1 MDTKEFKIGDRI
13 QFTAGDVIEGTVVQV
28 RDYEPSLG
36 VIWDG
41 YTKITWYISSSGV
54 FNKVDDD
61 ICDEDKHLVTDIINN
76 VKAINDGLPSVE
88 EVMSAWKKA
97 IKELEDEGELKLKV
111 EEDIE
116 VGDRVEYIG
125 GCSDGFLNVG
135 EQGVVVVVEKPE
147 PLFGVR
153 WDNYY
158 EYKNDLYGNC
168 DDCYGLWVSKEHI
181 RKIKDKLE
189 DLENDDKKP
198 VLSPKEMLKAG
209 MVVEMADGDF
219 GLFDGERILYHD
231 GFDEITGLDDD
242 LQDIYV
248 SHKMDVYDT
257 SDKFSIVAIYQPTCG
272 YTLQT
277 LNIKVGKFEV
287 IWKKEGFVRKF
298 KKEFSKDELIILENI
313 HHDGYE
319 YIARNKDGET
329 MLFVSDKIKKLVTCW
344 SSECGVGVG
353 LKYVE
358 GLFQCISWEDEE
370 PVKISDFI

>member
-1 MDTKEFKIGDRI
+1 MNTREFKIGDRI
-13 QFTAGDVIEGTVVQV
+13 QFTAGEVIEGTVVRV

-125 GCSDGFLNVG
+125 GCSDGFLNVR

-147 PLFGVR
+147 PSFGVR

-198 VLSPKEMLKAG
+198 VLSPKELLKAG
-209 MVVEMADGDF
+209 MVVENVEGEF
-219 GLFDGERILYHD
+219 GLFDGEYVIYND
-231 GFDEITGLDDD
+231 GFDEAKCLNDN
-242 LQDIYV
+242 LE
-248 SHKMDVYDT
+248 DT
-257 SDKFSIVAIYQPTCG
+257 EDNEEFSIVSIYKPTCG
-272 YTLQT
+272 YTLQN
-277 LNIKVGKFEV
+277 LDRRVNKFDV
-287 IWKKEGFVRKF
+287 VWKKEGFVRKV
-298 KKEFSKDELIILENI
+298 KKEFSKDELVILE
-313 HHDGYE
+313 DLYDFGFL
-319 YIARNKDGET
+319 YIARDEDGELCAYKSELIKNSCCWAGDST
-329 MLFVSDKIKKLVTCW
+329 YYLTYASKLFR
-344 SSECGVGVG
+344 
-353 LKYVE
+353 
-358 GLFQCISWEDEE
+358 CISWEDEK
-370 PVKISDFI
+370 PVKIADFI

>member
-1 MDTKEFKIGDRI
+1 MNTKEFKVGDRV
-13 QFTAGDVIEGTVVQV
+13 QRTAREILKGMVLQIKDYKGTVVQV
-28 RDYEPSLG
+28 RDCEPSLG

-54 FNKVDDD
+54 F
-61 ICDEDKHLVTDIINN
+61 E
-76 VKAINDGLPSVE
+76 
-88 EVMSAWKKA
+88 
-97 IKELEDEGELKLKV
+97 KV
-111 EEDIE
+111 EEDISDKDKNLVTGIINSMPNE
-116 VGDRVEYIG
+116 EESEFKIGDRVRCVE
-125 GCSDGFLNVG
+125 LNHISVKNN
-135 EQGVVVVVEKPE
+135 EEGVILTINNSTNCV
-147 PLFGVR
+147 GVR
-153 WDNYY
+153 WDFFSNR
-158 EYKNDLYGNC
+158 KHDLIGACENGHGWFMYF
-168 DDCYGLWVSKEHI
+168 DEIK
-181 RKIKDKLE
+181 KIEDSEELE
-189 DLENDDKKP
+189 GDIKKP

-231 GFDEITGLDDD
+231 GFDEIAGLDDD

-257 SDKFSIVAIYQPTCG
+257 SDEFSIVAIYQPTCG

-319 YIARNKDGET
+319 YIARNKDGGT

-344 SSECGVGVG
+344 SSECGADVG
-353 LKYVE
+353 LEYVE